1 MTAFTST
8 ATRMPLVV
16 YVFALSAFAL
26 GFTEFVTIGLVSAI
40 AADLKVDV
48 SAIGAA
54 VAAYAI
60 GATIGAPILTALA
73 APLSRKHLLVAA
85 MLVFTLGNALVGLSA
100 DLPSLLAARF
110 GSGLG
115 HGVFLAVASSAATR
129 LVEPER
135 AGSAVAV
142 VFGGLTV
149 ALAFGVP
156 IGTWL
161 GGLWTWQAIFMA
173 VAACGAIGLVGLL
186 ALMPDGRDG
195 GRARDAIHN
204 LTALLDHRLLGA
216 ALITVLAYTGSFCL
230 FSYIAPLLIQVTGM
244 DASWV
249 GAMMLVYGVA
259 AAIGNVAGGRMTDRL
274 GPDRAVLI
282 VLVGL
287 TFILA
292 AMGFAARSTPAMTV
306 LVAALGAL
314 TYAAVP
320 ALQARV
326 IGLAERRAPAALAS
340 AAGLNIAG
348 FNAGIALGSLLGG
361 GVVDAFG
368 LTATAIVGA
377 GAAGVG
383 IAALIIQN
391 GGERPRI
398 RRPDSA

>member
-1 MTAFTST
+1 MTAST
-8 ATRMPLVV
+8 TPRMPLVV

-40 AADLKVDV
+40 AADLKVEV
-48 SAIGAA
+48 GAVGAA

-73 APLSRKHLLVAA
+73 APLSRKHLLLAA
-85 MLVFTLGNALVGLSA
+85 MLVFTSGNALVGLSA

-129 LVEPER
+129 LVGPER

-142 VFGGLTV
+142 VFGGLTL

-156 IGTWL
+156 LGTWL
-161 GGLWTWQAIFMA
+161 GGVWTWQEIFMA
-173 VAACGAIGLVGLL
+173 VAACGATGVVGLL

-195 GRARDAIHN
+195 GHARDAIHN
-204 LTALLDHRLLGA
+204 LTALLDRRLLGA

-244 DASWV
+244 KPSWV
-249 GAMMLVYGVA
+249 GSIMLVYGVA
-259 AAIGNVAGGRMTDRL
+259 AAIGNVGGGRMTDRL
-274 GPDRAVLI
+274 GPDRAVMI

-287 TFILA
+287 TVVLV
-292 AMGFAARSTPAMTV
+292 AMGLAARSIPAMGL

-326 IGLAERRAPAALAS
+326 INLAERHAPAALAS

-348 FNAGIALGSLLGG
+348 FNSGLALGSLWGG
-361 GVVDAFG
+361 GIIDAVG
-368 LTATAIVGA
+368 LTATAIAGA
-377 GAAGVG
+377 GAAGLG
-383 IAALIIQN
+383 IVALLVQS
-391 GGERPRI
+391 GAQRAGI
-398 RRPDSA
+398 RNPDPA